1 MLYKLKRMRISRKK
15 NKNEEND
22 DTWGSLGFE
31 RIKNYKGYN
40 REISKM
46 ILDWL
51 VATGE
56 NISLRIRLF

>member
-1 MLYKLKRMRISRKK
+1 MKRVI
-15 NKNEEND
+15 
-22 DTWGSLGFE
+22 TLGGSLGFE
-31 RIKNYKGYN
+31 RIKNYKWYN

-46 ILDWL
+46 ILDWQ